1 MIEINNQFIKQH
13 DRLVRVIVNQYQ
25 TKGIDKQ
32 DLIQE
37 GYLGLI
43 EAAQR
48 YDASTGIQF
57 SSYASWWIRKYVRN
71 SIAQFINILPVPT
84 RSGDEYTRK
93 KRSFDDVFAIEE
105 GEVITFA
112 ETITDGDYIE
122 QTLIEQEEQTE
133 LHKRLR
139 RALDSLSNNER
150 RVIQH
155 LYGFDAEEMSLEE
168 IARLTGFSP
177 EWIRRL
183 KIRALKQLRE
193 QGSIAK

>member
-1 MIEINNQFIKQH
+1 MEINNQFIQQH

-71 SIAQFINILPVPT
+71 SIAQFINILPIPT

-93 KRSFDDVFAIEE
+93 KRSFDDVFAIED
-105 GEVITFA
+105 GDVITFA
-112 ETITDGDYIE
+112 EVITDGEYIE
-122 QTLIEQEEQTE
+122 QTIIEQEICQE
-133 LHKRLR
+133 KR
-139 RALDSLSNNER
+139 
-150 RVIQH
+150 
-155 LYGFDAEEMSLEE
+155 
-168 IARLTGFSP
+168 
-177 EWIRRL
+177 
-183 KIRALKQLRE
+183 RE
-193 QGSIAK
+193 CKGCYS

>member
-1 MIEINNQFIKQH
+1 MQIDNNFIKQH

-93 KRSFDDVFAIEE
+93 KRSFDDVFAIED
-105 GEVITFA
+105 GDVITFA
-112 ETITDGDYIE
+112 EVITDGEYIE
-122 QTLIEQEEQTE
+122 QTIIEQEICQEKRRECEKSLAKLPPQE
-133 LHKRLR
+133 LK
-139 RALDSLSNNER
+139 
-150 RVIQH
+150 VIRG
-155 LYGFDAEEMSLEE
+155 LYGFDGHPKSTSQLAKEMQVSQ
-168 IARLTGFSP
+168 
-177 EWIRRL
+177 EWVVDL
-183 KIRALKQLRE
+183 HHRALKRMR
-193 QGSIAK
+193 